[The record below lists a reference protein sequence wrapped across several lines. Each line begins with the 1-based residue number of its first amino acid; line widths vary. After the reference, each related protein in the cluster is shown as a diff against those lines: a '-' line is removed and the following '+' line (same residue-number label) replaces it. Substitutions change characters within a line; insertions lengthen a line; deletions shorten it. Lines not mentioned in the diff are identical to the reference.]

1 MRLPVA
7 AAALLG
13 VLLLVPVSGR
23 AAEPDALTLQLDVAA
38 AADGAGG
45 DGITLDAG
53 VADGT
58 LADGALPELRR
69 SLPKALTYQA
79 IVLATDQLLYWAIVT
94 GTIESELE
102 FLAGNAVTGVA
113 YYVAFDELWAATGLD
128 TGADG
133 NEVNITKALAYRV
146 FDTARVFGVTLAIG
160 TPLAGSLEVAA
171 AIAATR
177 TAIYVLHD
185 YAWSWATGTASEVP
199 RP

>member
-1 MRLPVA
+1 MRPLIAAAILLGVVSSVPVA
-7 AAALLG
+7 A
-13 VLLLVPVSGR
+13 R
-23 AAEPDALTLQLDVAA
+23 AAEPDTLPLHVDVL
-38 AADGAGG
+38 AADGALP
-45 DGITLDAG
+45 DVALTDA
-53 VADGT
+53 APS
-58 LADGALPELRR
+58 DGALPELRR
-69 SLPKALTYQA
+69 SLPKAVTYQT

-94 GTIESELE
+94 GTVESELE

-133 NEVNITKALAYRV
+133 SPVNVTKALAYRV

-185 YAWSWATGTASEVP
+185 YAWSWATGSRGASTP
-199 RP
+199 

>member
-1 MRLPVA
+1 MRALIAAIALFGIVTFAPVA
-7 AAALLG
+7 
-13 VLLLVPVSGR
+13 VR
-23 AAEPDALTLQLDVAA
+23 AAEPDTLPPHFDVL
-38 AADGAGG
+38 AADGALP
-45 DGITLDAG
+45 D
-53 VADGT
+53 VASTEVGT
-58 LADGALPELRR
+58 SGGALPELRR
-69 SLPKALTYQA
+69 SLPKAVTYQT

-94 GTIESELE
+94 GTVESELE

-133 NEVNITKALAYRV
+133 GPVNVTKALAYRV

-185 YAWSWATGTASEVP
+185 YAWSWAIGSGRASTP
-199 RP
+199 